1 MVLHVIGNDETRIRF
16 PQLAPIMWV
25 KIDYDGT
32 LRELIEEVKAA
43 LIQFEKDRDSGLL
56 QPVSNS
62 EKY

>member
-1 MVLHVIGNDETRIRF
+1 
-16 PQLAPIMWV
+16 MWV